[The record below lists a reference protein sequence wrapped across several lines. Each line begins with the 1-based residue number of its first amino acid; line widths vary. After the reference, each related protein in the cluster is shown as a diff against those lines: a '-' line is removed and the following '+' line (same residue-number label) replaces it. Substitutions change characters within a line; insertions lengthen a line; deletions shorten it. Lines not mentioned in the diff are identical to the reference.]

1 LSGVLVFFHCPSNTG
16 YAISQLERVF
26 LAAACR
32 AAGSLESV
40 HFAYPDLSAGHPATL
55 PSEFDRVLRFDPRL
69 GDEAHLRSIEE
80 YVRRNDIRIAFG
92 FDQPVRLPGYEALRR
107 GGIRT
112 FISYWGAPMSDL
124 NHGLK
129 LAMRRLDVA
138 ISRHGPDHFIFES
151 IAMQRAAVEG
161 RGIPHSRTSITYL
174 GVDTERFRPPA
185 RPDWYAHEL
194 FAIPKDRRIIYYS
207 GHIGERKGV
216 HVLVRAVV
224 EMVTRRDRRDVH
236 LVILGDRT
244 GQAAAFE
251 QLYRGTQAEG
261 HITFGGYRSDVEQ
274 VIRGAYVGAIASTG
288 WDSFTMSSV
297 EMAACGIPLVVSR
310 VPGLD
315 ETVEEGK
322 TGFLFPVGDH
332 QALADRLAQIVD
344 DPVLRQRMSDASRE
358 RVLNRFTVGR
368 QIDSL
373 ASTIADV
380 DAKRIARVR

>member
-26 LAAACR
+26 LVAACR
-32 AAGSLESV
+32 AAGSDASV

-55 PSEFDRVLRFDPRL
+55 PSDFDRVLRFDSKL
-69 GDEAHLRSIEE
+69 GDDAHLRSVEE
-80 YVRRNDIRIAFG
+80 YVRKNDIKIAFG
-92 FDQPVRLPGYEALRR
+92 FDQPVRLPGYVAMRR

-124 NHGLK
+124 NRGLK
-129 LAMRRLDVA
+129 LELRRMDVA
-138 ISRHGPDHFIFES
+138 IARHGPDHYIFES
-151 IAMQRAAVEG
+151 IAMQRAAIEG
-161 RGIPHSRTSITYL
+161 RGIPQSRTSVTYL
-174 GVDTERFRPPA
+174 GVDTERFRPPEH
-185 RPDWYAHEL
+185 PDWYAHEL

-216 HVLVRAVV
+216 DVLVKAVV
-224 EMVTRRDRRDVH
+224 ELITRRDHQNVH
-236 LVILGDRT
+236 LVILGDRA
-244 GQAAAFE
+244 GQAKAFE
-251 QLYRGTQAEG
+251 SLYQGTQAEG
-261 HITFGGYRSDVEQ
+261 HITFGGYRSDVERI
-274 VIRGAYVGAIASTG
+274 IRGAYVGAIASTG

-315 ETVEEGK
+315 ETVEDGK
-322 TGFLFPVGDH
+322 TGFLFRVGDH
-332 QALADRLAQIVD
+332 EALADRLAQILD
-344 DPVLRQRMSDASRE
+344 YPVLRQCMGAAARE
-358 RVLNRFTVGR
+358 RALKRFSVGR

-380 DAKRIARVR
+380 DARRIARVS